1 MLYVHYRTDLRSP
14 RLNYLIGSG
23 CAVYAQQGINPYSSL
38 AAETV
43 LKRSVVDLAS
53 DPFQRSSFTSAWS
66 DDPRF
71 GKVVRVGGTP
81 ELPTLPEWRS
91 NVRYSAPNKNWKE
104 RKAAGE
110 IVVSPMTRTTLV
122 LQDTFRYVPG
132 KPVVGSAGLYA
143 LTRLET
149 PTRTQCGHQVVEH
162 EGRTV
167 LAQSLGSLNL
177 QNNGPTTANLIYY
190 KVTDPTAVAPLIGS
204 GMSEAKFRALHQ
216 LLIQGVRSL
225 PRDKAM
231 VTSVIAQT
239 RSGTYDLLTDT
250 VELKSTLQ
258 TLFSCV
264 MRILTAYKDMVARTA
279 RLSKVLARSKFK
291 RKRSKRQISAAEKRS
306 SNARLYDSMVRD
318 YNQQWLE
325 FRYGIRPIILSANS
339 AIEWLNNREYEY
351 AKFRGLTTQSTT
363 LVAGDLSVTVP
374 VVIDRAFGKVRLS
387 GSTAGLKLNPLST
400 ALELVPMSLLLNWVC
415 NIGDVLSACY
425 PPSAAKQEVY
435 SVSRSIPKGL
445 YPATYAGVPITV
457 ELSFYE
463 LDVINPYRHIS
474 FQIGP
479 NMSWQR
485 FIDAFAFAYKPLKK
499 ALFTPKGAK

>member
-1 MLYVHYRTDLRSP
+1 MKCGR
-14 RLNYLIGSG
+14 
-23 CAVYAQQGINPYSSL
+23 
-38 AAETV
+38 ETV
-43 LKRSVVDLAS
+43 
-53 DPFQRSSFTSAWS
+53 Q
-66 DDPRF
+66 
-71 GKVVRVGGTP
+71 
-81 ELPTLPEWRS
+81 
-91 NVRYSAPNKNWKE
+91 
-104 RKAAGE
+104 
-110 IVVSPMTRTTLV
+110 
-122 LQDTFRYVPG
+122 
-132 KPVVGSAGLYA
+132 
-143 LTRLET
+143 
-149 PTRTQCGHQVVEH
+149 H

-167 LAQSLGSLNL
+167 VASSVGSTDLA
-177 QNNGPTTANLIYY
+177 NNGPSTAELIYY
-190 KVTDPTAVAPLIGS
+190 KVNDPTAIVPLLSGS
-204 GMSEAKFRALHQ
+204 MSEAKIRGLHQ
-216 LLIQGVRSL
+216 QLLQGVRSL
-225 PRDKAM
+225 PRDSAV

-250 VELKSTLQ
+250 AELKSTLQ

-264 MRILTAYKDMVARTA
+264 LRILTAYKDMVARTA
-279 RLSKVLARSKFK
+279 KLSKILARSKFK

-325 FRYGIRPIILSANS
+325 FRYGITPIVRSANS
-339 AIEWLNNREYEY
+339 AIDWLNTREFEY
-351 AKFRGLTTQSTT
+351 AKFRGLTTQSAT

-387 GSTAGLKLNPLST
+387 GSTAGLKLNPLTT

-445 YPATYAGVPITV
+445 YPATYAGAPLTV
-457 ELSFYE
+457 ELSYYE

-474 FQIGP
+474 FKIGP

-485 FIDAFAFAYKPLKK
+485 FIDAFAFAYNPLKK

>member
-1 MLYVHYRTDLRSP
+1 MLYVHFRTDLRSP
-14 RLNYLIGSG
+14 GLGYVDDTTCRVETRAG
-23 CAVYAQQGINPYSSL
+23 VNPYSSL
-38 AAETV
+38 GAQTV
-43 LKRSVVDLAS
+43 LSRAVVDLAT
-53 DPFQRSSFTSAWS
+53 DPFPRQGFAKAWK

-71 GKVVRVGGTP
+71 GKVIRVGGTP

-91 NVRYSAPNKNWKE
+91 NVRYSGPNKNWKE
-104 RKAAGE
+104 RLAAGE
-110 IVVSPMTRTTLV
+110 IVISPMTRTTLV
-122 LQDTFRYVPG
+122 LHDTFKIVPG
-132 KPVVGSAGLYA
+132 KPTVGSAGLYA

-149 PTRTQCGHQVVEH
+149 PITLKCGRETVQH

-167 LAQSLGSLNL
+167 VANSVGSKDLN
-177 QNNGPTTANLIYY
+177 NNGPTTADLIYY
-190 KVTDPTAVAPLIGS
+190 KVNDPTAIAPLLAGS
-204 GMSEAKFRALHQ
+204 MSEAKLRGLHQ
-216 LLIQGVRSL
+216 QLIQGVRSL
-225 PRDKAM
+225 PRDSAV

-264 MRILTAYKDMVARTA
+264 LRILTSYKDMVARTA
-279 RLSKVLARSKFK
+279 KLSKILARSKFK
-291 RKRSKRQISAAEKRS
+291 RKRSKRQISAAKERS

-325 FRYGIRPIILSANS
+325 FRYGITPIVLSANS
-339 AIEWLNNREYEY
+339 AIEWLNTREYEY
-351 AKFRGLTTQSTT
+351 AKFRGLTTQSAT

-387 GSTAGLKLNPLST
+387 GSTAGLKLNPLTT

-445 YPATYAGVPITV
+445 YPATYAGVPLTV
-457 ELSFYE
+457 ELSYYE